1 MAGLKLLKMRLE
13 NVKSIQKITSAMKLV
28 SSVKFKKLEKK
39 VNDSKDYSVNLEQS
53 LLSYIQNRNEAFFE
67 PELLYST
74 RELKSVLILVY
85 SAAKGLCG
93 SYNMNMS
100 KVLKEKILAFQKS
113 GVKVSCFC
121 IGRKFKP
128 MLETLIPKDQI
139 KYLDNVEKQI
149 SIDDV
154 ELLSRHLM
162 KRFNDGTFDGVFLLY
177 NEFISAVKNELKFHR
192 LIPFTDSLVTN
203 SKDEHQ
209 VTEFYGKQDAILK
222 TVLKSYITA
231 YLYRAL
237 VNSLAS
243 EHSTRMV
250 AMDGAKK
257 NADEMIKALNLE
269 YNKKRQAMI
278 TNELIEVI
286 SGAEAV

>member
-1 MAGLKLLKMRLE
+1 
-13 NVKSIQKITSAMKLV
+13 
-28 SSVKFKKLEKK
+28 
-39 VNDSKDYSVNLEQS
+39 
-53 LLSYIQNRNEAFFE
+53 
-67 PELLYST
+67 
-74 RELKSVLILVY
+74 
-85 SAAKGLCG
+85 
-93 SYNMNMS
+93 
-100 KVLKEKILAFQKS
+100 
-113 GVKVSCFC
+113 
-121 IGRKFKP
+121 
-128 MLETLIPKDQI
+128 LIPKDQI